1 MMKCLLSAYNK
12 VCEQK
17 IWWGYLVLKKI
28 TNGAEQNF
36 VPRDKVK
43 FFVQNVLDRKRGGK
57 GKIEKKEKK
66 EKSKCR
72 QRRRERERVEKE
84 GEE

>member
-1 MMKCLLSAYNK
+1 MRTENMVGLLGIEENNEWSR
-12 VCEQK
+12 
-17 IWWGYLVLKKI
+17 
-28 TNGAEQNF
+28 AEFCTTGQNSY
-36 VPRDKVK
+36 KVK

>member
-1 MMKCLLSAYNK
+1 MEQSRILYHGTKLSFSFK
-12 VCEQK
+12 
-17 IWWGYLVLKKI
+17 
-28 TNGAEQNF
+28 
-36 VPRDKVK
+36 
-43 FFVQNVLDRKRGGK
+43 NVLDRKRGGK